1 MVAGRRARL
10 GLEEVVIE
18 HVKRY
23 RSQAKACQRRLASD
37 SG

>member
-10 GLEEVVIE
+10 GLEEAVIE

-23 RSQAKACQRRLASD
+23 RSQAQACQRRLAS
-37 SG
+37 GGG